1 MFNKE
6 IKFLNFNLF
15 LPNKNKKPIVQ
26 NFLNSLIKENNHI
39 LHSMKKNYQDSYNYK
54 IISKYMKISEINV
67 IGMGGSALGAK
78 AIYNFLKA
86 FKKKFNFFENI
97 SNSLIKSSKK
107 KSINLIISK
116 SGETLE
122 TISNSNLL
130 IDRKKK
136 NIFIS
141 ENKKSYLTLLAN
153 KIKAEVISH
162 NNFIGGRYSVLS
174 EVGMLPAQLMGLDPS
189 KFRKFNDL
197 VKSNKFINALVNNVL
212 SILNFHKQKKTNSI
226 ILNYDDYSD
235 DLFRWYQQLVAESLG
250 KKNKGILPIISKMPC
265 DNHSLMQYYLE
276 GNTNHFFTFFFVKE
290 KKQINKINNKIILD
304 EKHYLKNKS
313 LNEISFSQFRATQN
327 VFKSKKIPFRS
338 FVISKRTESTL
349 GELFSFFMIETIMLG
364 KLLNINPYDQPAVE
378 LIKKSTLKILK

>member
-1 MFNKE
+1 MLNKE
-6 IKFLNFNLF
+6 IKFLNFNYF
-15 LPNKNKKPIVQ
+15 SQSKKKKIIVR
-26 NFLNSLIKENNHI
+26 NILNTLLKENNQI
-39 LHSMKKNYQDSYNYK
+39 LESMKKNYQDSYNQK
-54 IISKYMKISEINV
+54 IISNCYKINEINV

-78 AIYNFLKA
+78 AIYSFLKPL
-86 FKKKFNFFENI
+86 KKKFNFFDNI
-97 SNSLIKSSKK
+97 SNKKIINSKK

-116 SGETLE
+116 SGDTLE

-130 IDRKKK
+130 LDKKK

-141 ENKKSYLTLLAN
+141 ESKKSYLTLLAN
-153 KIKAEVISH
+153 KIRAEVVSH

-174 EVGMLPAQLMGLDPS
+174 EVGMLPAQLMGFDPS

-212 SILNFHKQKKTNSI
+212 SILYFHKQKKTNSI

-313 LNEISFSQFRATQN
+313 LNEIAFSQFIATQN

-338 FVISKRTESTL
+338 FVISKRTENTL
-349 GELFSFFMIETIMLG
+349 GELFSFFMLETIMLG

>member
-1 MFNKE
+1 MLNKE
-6 IKFLNFNLF
+6 IKFLNFNYVLQS
-15 LPNKNKKPIVQ
+15 KKKKTIVR
-26 NFLNSLIKENNHI
+26 NILNTLLKENNQI
-39 LHSMKKNYQDSYNYK
+39 LESMKKNYQDSYNQK
-54 IISKYMKISEINV
+54 IISNCHKINEINV

-78 AIYNFLKA
+78 AIYSFLKPL
-86 FKKKFNFFENI
+86 KKKFNFFDNI
-97 SNSLIKSSKK
+97 SNKKIINSKK

-116 SGETLE
+116 SGDTLE
-122 TISNSNLL
+122 TISNSNILL
-130 IDRKKK
+130 
-136 NIFIS
+136 
-141 ENKKSYLTLLAN
+141 NKKSYLTLLAN

-212 SILNFHKQKKTNSI
+212 SILYFHKQKKTNSI